1 MDETDSMVE
10 KWQIRVMLD
19 VEYSL
24 HHTKFC
30 GMYYPEDSI
39 LGLKDNYNMHKHQNN
54 DMIFL
59 LCSRLF
65 HSLIIQLLSFKRIDI
80 HFCLLLRW
88 TIWTKHLSFV
98 QDSHSL
104 QFSLPFLLP
113 RNWYFI
119 FFLVF
124 VPIQSYSII
133 FQRFHWIFCS
143 YNLIINGIN
152 LHLIFHEYVT
162 QIYMFVYYNMACG
175 YPVALTLMCKKHATC
190 YS

>member
-1 MDETDSMVE
+1 MVE

-104 QFSLPFLLP
+104 QFSLPF
-113 RNWYFI
+113 YFQGI
-119 FFLVF
+119 GILFSFSFLFRFKAIASSSNVF
-124 VPIQSYSII
+124 I
-133 FQRFHWIFCS
+133 
-143 YNLIINGIN
+143 
-152 LHLIFHEYVT
+152 EY
-162 QIYMFVYYNMACG
+162 FV
-175 YPVALTLMCKKHATC
+175 ATIWL
-190 YS
+190 SMG